1 MELNEFVFQTIKQ
14 ITDGLI
20 DGSKYIRDK
29 SSGSEGVHDDF
40 TRVNFDVAVTTN
52 EGERDK
58 IGGKVSVAQI
68 FSAGGS
74 SESSNMTSNTSR
86 IQFNILIHVKT
97 R

>member
-1 MELNEFVFQTIKQ
+1 MELNEFISQTIKQ

-20 DGSKYIRDK
+20 EGSQYIKEK
-29 SSGSEGVHDDF
+29 SSGSEGVRDDY

-52 EGERDK
+52 EGEKDK

-74 SESSNMTSNTSR
+74 TESSNTTSNSSR
-86 IQFNILIHVKT
+86 IQFDILIHVRTK
-97 R
+97 